1 MTLSE
6 AWDRMFWM
14 LMLIIFVGLL
24 WMRFVQD
31 TLACEGPGLIVAV
44 TIGIVFFA
52 TGWRSAAA
60 QKRRAAAEAAAARE
74 REA

>member
-6 AWDRMFWM
+6 AWDRMFWSIM
-14 LMLIIFVGLL
+14 LTIFVGLV
-24 WMRFVQD
+24 WMRFLQD
-31 TLACEGPGLIVAV
+31 YLACEGPGLVVAI

-60 QKRRAAAEAAAARE
+60 RKRQAADPEGE
-74 REA
+74 EV